1 MVITYIGSISV
12 DSASYEHNS
21 RGRGPGGVPVA
32 RILEV
37 VGGDPRAL
45 GELET
50 RAGTNEASTQLQSRL
65 GVVKSSYRKLWET
78 APRGAILMK

>member
-1 MVITYIGSISV
+1 MCDDLLCAISEREGGACGVIIFWEQLSVVITYIGSISV

-37 VGGDPRAL
+37 VGGDPWAV

-50 RAGTNEASTQLQSRL
+50 
-65 GVVKSSYRKLWET
+65 
-78 APRGAILMK
+78 